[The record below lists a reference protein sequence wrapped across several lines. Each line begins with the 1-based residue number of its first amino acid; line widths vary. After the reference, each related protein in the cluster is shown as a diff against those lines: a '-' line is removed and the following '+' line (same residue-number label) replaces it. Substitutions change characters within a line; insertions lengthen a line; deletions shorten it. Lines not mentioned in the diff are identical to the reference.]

1 MGQTSFSKEN
11 KPIQW
16 NSDDEIG
23 KLIGEYNNML
33 VKLEA
38 SKEALARSQKESA
51 WREVAQ
57 QVAHEIKNPLT
68 PMKLTLQKLER
79 AIGQRDNE
87 SDQYAATVKNLLN
100 QLQMLN
106 DIVTSFSEFAKMPIP
121 KNEKMNLAE
130 VLKQLKTFFD
140 SEENINLELQLHADE
155 VYITADRKLM
165 SRIIS
170 NVIINAGQSRKKG
183 QEVVDVI
190 ITTEEVLANSAIQ
203 VMIQDNGTG
212 IAEDVVERVFIPRF
226 STKKEGSGIGLAVAK
241 HGIEH
246 AGGTIWF
253 ETEWGRGTTFYL
265 QLPEVS

>member
-1 MGQTSFSKEN
+1 M
-11 KPIQW
+11 
-16 NSDDEIG
+16 
-23 KLIGEYNNML
+23 LI
-33 VKLEA
+33 KLEA

-68 PMKLTLQKLER
+68 PMKLTLQKLEQS
-79 AIGQRDNE
+79 IDLKDND
-87 SDQYAATVKNLLN
+87 SNQIASTVKNLLN

-121 KNEKMNLAE
+121 KNAKMNLAV
-130 VLKQLKTFFD
+130 VLRDLKAFFD
-140 SEENINLELQLHADE
+140 SEEHIDLELQLHADE

-170 NVIINAGQSRKKG
+170 NVIINAGQSRKEG
-183 QEVVDVI
+183 QKVVTVN
-190 ITTEEVLANSAIQ
+190 ITTEQVLAKNAVQI
-203 VMIQDNGTG
+203 VIRDNGTG
-212 IAEDVVERVFIPRF
+212 MSQDVVERVFIPRF

-246 AGGTIWF
+246 AGGIICAIADISNDNA
-253 ETEWGRGTTFYL
+253 
-265 QLPEVS
+265 V

>member
-1 MGQTSFSKEN
+1 
-11 KPIQW
+11 
-16 NSDDEIG
+16 
-23 KLIGEYNNML
+23 
-33 VKLEA
+33 
-38 SKEALARSQKESA
+38 LARSQKESA

-79 AIGQRDNE
+79 SIELKDKE
-87 SDQYAATVKNLLN
+87 SRQYATAVKNLLN

-121 KNEKMNLAE
+121 KNVKMNLAD
-130 VLKQLKTFFD
+130 VLKELMALFD
-140 SEENINLELQLHADE
+140 SEEHIDLKLQLHTDT

-170 NVIINAGQSRKKG
+170 NVIINAGQSRKEG
-183 QEVVDVI
+183 QDVVEVV
-190 ITTEEVLANSAIQ
+190 ITTELVLANNAVQIT
-203 VMIQDNGTG
+203 IEDNGTG
-212 IAEDVVERVFIPRF
+212 IEKDVIERVFIPRF

-253 ETEWGRGTTFYL
+253 ETEWGKGTIFYL
-265 QLPEVS
+265 QLPETL

>member
-1 MGQTSFSKEN
+1 
-11 KPIQW
+11 
-16 NSDDEIG
+16 
-23 KLIGEYNNML
+23 ML

-79 AIGQRDNE
+79 AISLKDKDSE
-87 SDQYAATVKNLLN
+87 KFASTVKNLLN

-130 VLKQLKTFFD
+130 VLKELKALLD
-140 SEENINLELQLHADE
+140 SEDHIDLKLQLHADA

-170 NVIINAGQSRKKG
+170 NVIINAGQSRKEG
-183 QEVVDVI
+183 QDVVQVN
-190 ITTEEVLANSAIQ
+190 ITTEQVFANNAVQI
-203 VMIQDNGTG
+203 MINDNGTG
-212 IAEDVVERVFIPRF
+212 IAKDVVERVFIPRF
-226 STKKEGSGIGLAVAK
+226 STKDEGYGIGLAVAK

-253 ETEWGRGTTFYL
+253 ETEWGKGTTFYL
-265 QLPEVS
+265 QLPETS